1 MSLRFGGK
9 LAYLD
14 RFCSSLRMSDAAV
27 VHIALPKEELARLDE
42 QARDQLRS
50 RSNFAA
56 YLIREGLRETA
67 GAQENEESR

>member
-1 MSLRFGGK
+1 MVI
-9 LAYLD
+9 
-14 RFCSSLRMSDAAV
+14 MSDAAI

-42 QARDQLRS
+42 QARNQLRS

-67 GAQENEESR
+67 QDKESS